1 VELTIRIVFSLLVV
15 VALMWG
21 LAKLARKPLGL
32 RRGGLIDVLG
42 RQQLSRGAAVTVVRV
57 ADKAMVLGVTDG
69 QVTLLTETDLAAIE
83 EYQHDEQ
90 VRRESISLESL
101 GAGPLEEV
109 GSGRTPTA
117 PVVSSKGP
125 LSGSIL
131 SVRTFTQTWDVL
143 RERMVRKP

>member
-1 VELTIRIVFSLLVV
+1 
-15 VALMWG
+15 
-21 LAKLARKPLGL
+21 
-32 RRGGLIDVLG
+32 
-42 RQQLSRGAAVTVVRV
+42 VTVVRV

>member
-32 RRGGLIDVLG
+32 RKGGMIDVLG
-42 RQQLSRGAAVTVVRV
+42 RQQLSRGAAVAVVRV
-57 ADKAMVLGVTDG
+57 ADRAMVLGITDG
-69 QVTLLTETDLAAIE
+69 QVTLLTEADLDTLE
-83 EYQHDEQ
+83 EYQHDDQ

-101 GAGPLEEV
+101 GSGPLEGL
-109 GSGRTPTA
+109 GSARTPTA

-131 SVRTFTQTWDVL
+131 SARTFTQTWDAL
-143 RERMVRKP
+143 RERMVRRP